1 MSEGQTSWGWIGT
14 VLAACITVLG
24 SIVVAV
30 INHQPAPA
38 PIDPTHGPARPPAV
52 DAPSLT
58 GRWGGSGVQMMPD
71 GSQRA
76 YNMVM
81 DLVQERTTLTGVSR
95 QDLLGTDYFAVVS
108 LNGQVG
114 KDGAVHLQDLV
125 IQQSYPVQGQGGV
138 VWWYAKTCSLELS
151 ADGNTLEGTWQ
162 APGASGGTM
171 RLQRR

>member
-24 SIVVAV
+24 SIAVAV
-30 INHQPAPA
+30 INHQPDKPA
-38 PIDPTHGPARPPAV
+38 PPKPISAE
-52 DAPSLT
+52 APKLT
-58 GRWGGSGVQMMPD
+58 GRWGGSGAQMMPD
-71 GSQRA
+71 GSQRS

-81 DLVQERTTLTGVSR
+81 DLVQEGTTLTGVSR
-95 QDLLGTDYFAVVS
+95 QDLLGTNYYAVVS

-125 IQQSYPVQGQGGV
+125 IQQSYPVQGQGGI